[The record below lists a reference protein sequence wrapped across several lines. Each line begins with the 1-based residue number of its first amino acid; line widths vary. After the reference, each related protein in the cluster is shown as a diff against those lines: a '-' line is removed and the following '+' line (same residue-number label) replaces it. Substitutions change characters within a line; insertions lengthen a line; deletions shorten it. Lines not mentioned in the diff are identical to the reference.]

1 MTNEGFFYHFFSY
14 IFRPLPFE
22 RSDFLSLLSGIEN
35 IILIL
40 ITFICLTKINIRNI
54 YNNNLI
60 ILLIYSIVS
69 CFFLVIATYNLG
81 VAIRQKWFFL
91 IPMFFILLG
100 NRQTK

>member
-1 MTNEGFFYHFFSY
+1 MTNEGFLYHFFSY

-22 RSDFLSLLSGIEN
+22 RLDFMSILSGLEN
-35 IILIL
+35 IILIA
-40 ITFICLTKINIRNI
+40 ITFICLKKINIKKI

-60 ILLIYSIVS
+60 ILLIYSVFT

-91 IPMFFILLG
+91 IPLFFVLLD
-100 NRQTK
+100 NKQTK